1 MKNNTAYIIGGIL
14 GVALLILYI
23 LHFTSTPG
31 KSNAKKGD
39 LITMMNDS
47 SITLPVAYVNVDS
60 LLMNYNFAKDLNEA
74 LMRTEESSRAS
85 LNQKERQFNAAV
97 QEFQRKMQNNA
108 FLSTDREQQEQ
119 QRIMR
124 MQQEYQQMAER
135 LAQEFALE
143 QQKLNIELSDTVK
156 VRLVEYNKGKGY
168 QIIFSNT
175 GSDNILFAD
184 EKYDITKE
192 VTDFLN
198 KKYGPATSAS
208 TSTPSTTPAPAT
220 TENK

>member
-1 MKNNTAYIIGGIL
+1 MKNNNTYIIS
-14 GVALLILYI
+14 GVLAIAILILYI
-23 LHFTSTPG
+23 LYFTSSTG
-31 KSNAKKGD
+31 KNGAKTGD
-39 LITMMNDS
+39 LNAMMNDS
-47 SITLPVAYVNVDS
+47 SITLPIAYVNVDS

-85 LNQKERQFNAAV
+85 LNQKERQFNAAA
-97 QEFQRKMQNNA
+97 QEFQRKVQNNA
-108 FLSTDREQQEQ
+108 FLSQERYDQEQ
-119 QRIMR
+119 QRLMK

-156 VRLVEYNKGKGY
+156 VSLVEYNKDKGY
-168 QIIFSNT
+168 QIIYSNT

-184 EKYDITKE
+184 KKYDITQE

-208 TSTPSTTPAPAT
+208 TNTPKTPAT
-220 TENK
+220 TEKK